1 MLFLPSVLN
10 SEDITIPEVSGKE
23 VSAVVKELQDMGFEV
38 ADKTV
43 DISDDKVPE
52 GKVVKTNPPSGAK
65 RTEGTVVTIYV
76 STGDAKYEIEDYTGK
91 NYLEVK
97 GALEAHNILVY
108 VEKKDVKDP
117 DDYDDGEI
125 IEQDIEP
132 GSKLGARDSITLYI
146 PNVAA
151 KYPDF
156 TDGSY
161 TVEDVQKFCE
171 KYNISLE
178 IKHEEN
184 SSYDEGTILKQSRPE
199 GYTITN
205 GTVFMITVA
214 SAPEETEEAVDD
226 DCNGLC

>member
-1 MLFLPSVLN
+1 VQEIVL
-10 SEDITIPEVSGKE
+10 
-23 VSAVVKELQDMGFEV
+23 
-38 ADKTV
+38 
-43 DISDDKVPE
+43 
-52 GKVVKTNPPSGAK
+52 
-65 RTEGTVVTIYV
+65 
-76 STGDAKYEIEDYTGK
+76 
-91 NYLEVK
+91 
-97 GALEAHNILVY
+97 H
-108 VEKKDVKDP
+108 
-117 DDYDDGEI
+117 
-125 IEQDIEP
+125 
-132 GSKLGARDSITLYI
+132 I